1 MKNITILVEGTRASR
16 LAHRAEF
23 VKEHQPMLFEA
34 PRYFL
39 RADWYHRKLRR
50 LRAQQNGRGRNKR
63 KALYLKRRYEYK
75 QYQAKRR
82 NVLFPSEV

>member
-1 MKNITILVEGTRASR
+1 MGNTTILVAGTRAAR

-39 RADWYHRKLRR
+39 RADWYHRKLRE
-50 LRAQQNGRGRNKR
+50 LRAKQNKRKRNLR
-63 KALYLKRRYEYK
+63 KALYLKLSYEYK
-75 QYQAKRR
+75 QYQANRH
-82 NVLFPSEV
+82 NAFLPEDI

>member
-1 MKNITILVEGTRASR
+1 MKNVTILVDGTRASR

-39 RADWYHRKLRR
+39 CADWYHRKLREF
-50 LRAQQNGRGRNKR
+50 RAQQNGRKRNKR
-63 KALYLKRRYEYK
+63 KALYVKLAYEYK
-75 QYQAKRR
+75 QYQANRR
-82 NVLFPSEV
+82 NVFSPEDI